1 MAEST
6 SQNSPFIRQL
16 AANDKRIRDKALDS
30 LKTFLQSRTDGID
43 EIELLKLWK
52 GLFFCMWQSDKPLTQ
67 QSLARELA
75 GIVDT
80 LPQALALPF
89 LAAFWQT
96 MAREWN
102 GIDALRMD
110 KFLYLVR
117 CYLAAGWR
125 HFAARRWRD
134 ASRLH
139 EYLDILRATPLNPT
153 DPRIPNGLR
162 YHVVDIYVDELDK
175 VDEKREGNMPLDEVM
190 APLRELGEKS
200 VTKAVRQRVKETLDD
215 EAKKLR
221 NWNKVGE
228 ESEEEDEDENG
239 EQEDQDEEWGGI
251 DD

>member
-1 MAEST
+1 
-6 SQNSPFIRQL
+6 
-16 AANDKRIRDKALDS
+16 
-30 LKTFLQSRTDGID
+30 
-43 EIELLKLWK
+43 
-52 GLFFCMWQSDKPLTQ
+52 MWQSDKPLTQ
-67 QSLARELA
+67 QTLARDLA

-80 LPQALALPF
+80 LPQALVLPF

-117 CYLAAGWR
+117 CYLNAGWR

-134 ASRLH
+134 APRLSQ
-139 EYLDILRATPLNPT
+139 YLDILRQTPLNPT
-153 DPRIPNGLR
+153 EPRIPNGLR
-162 YHVVDIYVDELDK
+162 YHVVDIYIDELDK
-175 VDEKREGNMPLDEVM
+175 VDEKREGNMPLEEVL

-200 VTKAVRQRVKETLDD
+200 VTKAVRQRVRETLDD

-221 NWNKVGE
+221 NWNTQGE
-228 ESEEEDEDENG
+228 ESSEEEGNEG
-239 EQEDQDEEWGGI
+239 EQDQDEEWGGI

>member
-1 MAEST
+1 MAEPT
-6 SQNSPFIRQL
+6 SPNSPFIRQL
-16 AANDKRIRDKALDS
+16 AANDKRIRDKALES
-30 LKTFLQSRTDGID
+30 LKMFLQSRTEGLD

-67 QSLARELA
+67 QTLARDLA

-80 LPQALALPF
+80 LPQALVLPF

-117 CYLAAGWR
+117 CYLNAGWR

-134 ASRLH
+134 APRLSQ
-139 EYLDILRATPLNPT
+139 YLDILRQTPLNPT
-153 DPRIPNGLR
+153 EPRIPNGLR
-162 YHVVDIYVDELDK
+162 YHVVDIYIDELDK
-175 VDEKREGNMPLDEVM
+175 VDEKREGNMPLEEVL

-200 VTKAVRQRVKETLDD
+200 VTKAVRQRVRETLDD

-221 NWNKVGE
+221 NWNTQGE
-228 ESEEEDEDENG
+228 ESSEEEGNEG
-239 EQEDQDEEWGGI
+239 EQDQDEEWGGI

>member
-1 MAEST
+1 
-6 SQNSPFIRQL
+6 
-16 AANDKRIRDKALDS
+16 
-30 LKTFLQSRTDGID
+30 
-43 EIELLKLWK
+43 
-52 GLFFCMWQSDKPLTQ
+52 MWQSDKPLTQ
-67 QSLARELA
+67 QTLARDLA

-80 LPQALALPF
+80 LPQALVLPF

-117 CYLAAGWR
+117 CYLNAGWR

-134 ASRLH
+134 APRLSQ
-139 EYLDILRATPLNPT
+139 YLDILRQTPLNLT
-153 DPRIPNGLR
+153 EPRIPNGLR
-162 YHVVDIYVDELDK
+162 YHVVDIYIDELDK
-175 VDEKREGNMPLDEVM
+175 VDEKREGNMPLEEVL

-200 VTKAVRQRVKETLDD
+200 VTKAVRQRVRETLDD

-221 NWNKVGE
+221 NWNTQGE
-228 ESEEEDEDENG
+228 ESSEEEGNEG
-239 EQEDQDEEWGGI
+239 EQDQDEEWGGI